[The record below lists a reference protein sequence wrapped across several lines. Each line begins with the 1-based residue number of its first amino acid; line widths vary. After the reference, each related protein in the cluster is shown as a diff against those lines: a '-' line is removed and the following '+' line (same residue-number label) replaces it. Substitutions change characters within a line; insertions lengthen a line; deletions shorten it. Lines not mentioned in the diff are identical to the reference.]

1 MLYIVL
7 TNGVERQW
15 HVDQKLSGL
24 KLSGLLDSISLVK
37 EVQADGHELEW
48 IQENISG
55 IPFCKPEVKRV
66 QCWYGEH
73 AKFIANC
80 IPLKG

>member
-7 TNGVERQW
+7 TNGVQRQW
-15 HVDQKLSGL
+15 HVGQKI
-24 KLSGLLDSISLVK
+24 SGLLDNISLVK

>member
-7 TNGVERQW
+7 TNGVTRQW
-15 HVDQKLSGL
+15 HVDQ

-48 IQENISG
+48 IGDNISG

-66 QCWYGEH
+66 QCWFGDH